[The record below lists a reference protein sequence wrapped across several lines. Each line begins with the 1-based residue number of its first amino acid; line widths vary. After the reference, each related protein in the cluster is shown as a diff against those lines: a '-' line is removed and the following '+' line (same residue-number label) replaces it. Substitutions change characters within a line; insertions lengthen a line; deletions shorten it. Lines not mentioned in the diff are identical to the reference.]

1 MDRNKGVKYAAAAYS
16 AQVLRGGGLETLARE
31 RDSSPLE
38 IERNRDPRVREG
50 YLSILEGPLQDWSE
64 LFSRGGQ
71 GGREGRIY
79 ESGKET
85 TTTTA
90 ARRVEQVACWRWRTV
105 VVGWWSNEER
115 QRERESSYY
124 LWKSRAN
131 LTSGATGVFPVN
143 IYEPSVPPLSRH
155 GSSPLF
161 QHHAQFSILETRK
174 FPRRDNNPPFDF
186 S

>member
-105 VVGWWSNEER
+105 VVER
-115 QRERESSYY
+115 RETERERELLLS
-124 LWKSRAN
+124 LEKSRESN
-131 LTSGATGVFPVN
+131 ERSH
-143 IYEPSVPPLSRH
+143 RC
-155 GSSPLF
+155 
-161 QHHAQFSILETRK
+161 
-174 FPRRDNNPPFDF
+174 FPREYI
-186 S
+186 